1 MAMQTKKQFG
11 QGMTE
16 YLIIVALIAVSA
28 IGVYGL
34 MGSTIRNQ
42 VASMTAELG
51 GRSGNA
57 ATNSAKTS
65 AAAALSVAKDNDR
78 VNLSTFNNAGNSA
91 ISQ

>member
-1 MAMQTKKQFG
+1 MAIQQKKQFG

-42 VASMTAELG
+42 IASMTAELG
-51 GRSGNA
+51 GQSGKS
-57 ATNSAKTS
+57 ATNSAKAS
-65 AAAALSVAKDNDR
+65 AADALSVARDNDR
-78 VNLSTFNNAGNSA
+78 VNLSTFNNAGNTA
-91 ISQ
+91 ITK

>member
-51 GRSGNA
+51 GRSGKA
-57 ATNSAKTS
+57 ATNSSKTS